1 MIIFIILR
9 ILDIITTLLNIK
21 LYGGWEVE
29 LNPTMKWIGSKGLF
43 IPYQILM
50 IILSILIIE
59 RLRFKKVIYISLS
72 IISLF
77 AVFINLFCLVN
88 Y

>member
-21 LYGGWEVE
+21 LYGSWEVE
-29 LNPTMKWIGSKGLF
+29 LNPTMKWIGSRGLF
-43 IPYQILM
+43 IPYQI
-50 IILSILIIE
+50 IVVILAVLIIE

-77 AVFINLFCLVN
+77 AVLINLFCLVN

>member
-29 LNPTMKWIGSKGLF
+29 LNPTMKWIGSRGLF
-43 IPYQILM
+43 IPYQI
-50 IILSILIIE
+50 IVVILAVLIIE

-77 AVFINLFCLVN
+77 AVLINLFCLVN